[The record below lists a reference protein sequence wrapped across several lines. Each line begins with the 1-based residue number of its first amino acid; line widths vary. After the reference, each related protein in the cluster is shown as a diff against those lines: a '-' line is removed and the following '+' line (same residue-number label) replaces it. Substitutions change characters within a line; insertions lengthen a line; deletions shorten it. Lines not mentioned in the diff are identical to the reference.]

1 MINSAREYS
10 IHSIFDSEAKISY
23 FVPKYQREYSWKEN
37 NWEDL
42 FNDLDEEGQKYFLGP
57 ILVINRSDDALKVT
71 PIEIIDGQQRLLTI
85 SIIYAAVY
93 ERMLSLPENSSNDE
107 DFILEKLNLRNK
119 LIENSKSCQLKFVPQ
134 EQSNN
139 KDDYEYLLA
148 SVKVLPNMIEKPKNY
163 GSRKISKAYNYFKKR
178 IGDYGYEKLKEFLG
192 IINDA
197 LVVKIEVNSYSDA
210 YVLFQSLNNRG
221 APLLATDLIKTSML
235 SEMVKKN
242 IMSLDESYDKW
253 QKVINNLTED
263 PVLNERFLRQ
273 YYNAYKNIKQ
283 FNRVADKFPRATKT
297 NLIKIYNDNLIPNN
311 PSFLFDEL
319 LQKSEIY
326 GDLVTGNF
334 ARDQKISNNLKD
346 LMHVQGAPS
355 YAFLLYLISES
366 NDLKLIEEATELIVK
381 WYARRNLTDFPP
393 TRNLDSIFI
402 KLIEKCQQRNKD
414 GITSEFI
421 FEELGQY
428 MSNMDVVKSKLDGDL
443 YSDNPE
449 IVRFLLSKIEER
461 HLTKERRNIDLWER
475 NPKGL
480 VFTIEHIFPE
490 GSNIPKE
497 WVDMIAQGE
506 LDLAKKL
513 QEQYVHKI
521 GNLTLTAYNSNLSNL
536 PFEKKR
542 DRVDADGNPIGY
554 KNGFYLNL
562 DLREKDTWN
571 TEEIEI
577 RGKKLAMELISWLK
591 LGDEKI

>member
-1 MINSAREYS
+1 MIKSAHEYS
-10 IHSIFDSEAKISY
+10 IHSIFDPEAKISY

-37 NWEDL
+37 NWEEL
-42 FNDLDEEGQKYFLGP
+42 FNDLEEEGQKYFLGT

-71 PIEIIDGQQRLLTI
+71 PLEIIDGQQRLLTI

-119 LIENSKSCQLKFVPQ
+119 LIENSKSRQLKFVPQ

-139 KDDYEYLLA
+139 KVDYEYLLA
-148 SVKVLPNMIEKPKNY
+148 SVRVLSNMIEKPKNY
-163 GSRKISKAYNYFKKR
+163 GNRKISKAYNYFKKR
-178 IGDYGYEKLKEFLG
+178 ISDYGYEKLKEFLG

-221 APLLATDLIKTSML
+221 APLLATDLIKTNML

-253 QKVINNLTED
+253 QQVINNLTED
-263 PVLNERFLRQ
+263 PVVNERFLRQ
-273 YYNAYKNIKQ
+273 YYNAYKNTEK
-283 FNRVADKFPRATKT
+283 FNNVAAKFHRATKT

-319 LQKSEIY
+319 LRKSEIY

-355 YAFLLYLISES
+355 YAFLLYLISEF

-381 WYARRNLTDFPP
+381 WYSRRNLTDFPA

-402 KLIEKCQQRNKD
+402 KLIENCQQINKD

-421 FEELGQY
+421 FEELRKN
-428 MSNMDVVKSKLDGDL
+428 MANMDVVKSKLDGDL

-497 WVDMIAQGE
+497 WVDMIAQGD

-571 TEEIEI
+571 TKEIEI

-591 LGDEKI
+591 LGDDKI